1 MATSNGGFIGVTL
14 DPIFEKITTFTSS
27 GNFTPQVST
36 GTDEVEVLVV
46 SGGGGGGSRSGG
58 GGGGGGVDT
67 ITTLEVAAST
77 SYPVVI
83 GGGGAGGV
91 TSGGPGTSG
100 AGFGTIGTTSS
111 FSGSG
116 ITTISTTGGGGG
128 GAGDANDGLKG
139 GSGGGGAGRFSTDGG
154 LPIAAHAITAY
165 GDAQHSTTQ
174 KKIGASSMNFDGD
187 ADSHILINDLEK
199 MDFGTGD
206 WTIESWTWMATNTVT
221 AGYEFGAFA
230 NGGMLEMFQGGSPGN
245 IVYYTDTSGSGGSI
259 TVTGATEGIAL
270 STWFHTAFVHDSG
283 TGTIYVDGINRGT
296 FSGTPDIDYTGNRNW
311 SIGGNIAGTSG
322 WTGYKDEFR
331 VSNVARYTSGFT
343 PQTTPFEHDPNTV
356 LLIHSDTS
364 NGSTTFTDSSEGPI
378 GQEGYAGGDTSGES
392 PYYQGAGGGGG
403 GAAAADSGNTDTA
416 ANGAGGIGYSNAI
429 SGTAT
434 YYAGGGGG
442 ADHDAGNASYVAS
455 GGTGGGGDGGGSGN
469 SVTAEAGTANTGG
482 GGGGGSWDGSNQV
495 GGAGGSGIV
504 IVKETATGNS
514 GIYNMDDVYAYSIDN
529 KW

>member
-1 MATSNGGFIGVTL
+1 MAVSNGGFIGVTL

-46 SGGGGGGSRSGG
+46 SGGGGGGSRAAG

-67 ITTLEVAAST
+67 ITNLEVAADT
-77 SYPVVI
+77 AYPVVV

-91 TSGGPGTSG
+91 TSGGAGTSG
-100 AGFGTIGTTSS
+100 AGDGTTGTTSS
-111 FSGSG
+111 FSGTSV
-116 ITTISTTGGGGG
+116 TTISTTGGGGG
-128 GAGDANDGLKG
+128 GAGDTRDGLNG
-139 GSGGGGAGRFSTDGG
+139 ASGGGGAGGGDGG
-154 LPIAAHAITAY
+154 LGIAAHTITVY

-174 KKIGASSMNFDGD
+174 KKIGASSINFDGTGD
-187 ADSHILINDLEK
+187 YIKFNDLER

-206 WTIESWTWMATNTVT
+206 WTIESWNWMATNTVT
-221 AGYEFGAFA
+221 AGYEFGTFSS
-230 NGGMLEMFQGGSPGN
+230 GGMLEMFQGGSPGN

-259 TVTGATEGIAL
+259 TVTGATEGITL

-283 TGTIYVDGINRGT
+283 TGTIYVDGTNRGT
-296 FSGTPDIDYTGNRNW
+296 FSGTPDIDYSGNRNW
-311 SIGGNIAGTSG
+311 AIGAGSTGGSA

-331 VSNVARYTSGFT
+331 VSNVARYTSNFT
-343 PQTTPFEHDPNTV
+343 PQTTPFEHDANTI

-364 NGSTTFTDSSEGPI
+364 DGSTTFTDSSEGSI
-378 GQEGYAGGDTSGES
+378 GQEGYAGGDAAPLHTT
-392 PYYQGAGGGGG
+392 YYQSAGGGGG
-403 GAAAADSGNTDTA
+403 GAAAADSTDANTA

-442 ADHDAGNASYVAS
+442 GDHDSLSGKSYVAS
-455 GGTGGGGDGGGSGN
+455 GGTGGGGDGGGSDA
-469 SVTAEAGTANTGG
+469 SVTAEAGTVNTGG
-482 GGGGGSWDGSNQV
+482 GGGGGAYDGSNLI

-504 IVKETATGNS
+504 IVKETAAGNS